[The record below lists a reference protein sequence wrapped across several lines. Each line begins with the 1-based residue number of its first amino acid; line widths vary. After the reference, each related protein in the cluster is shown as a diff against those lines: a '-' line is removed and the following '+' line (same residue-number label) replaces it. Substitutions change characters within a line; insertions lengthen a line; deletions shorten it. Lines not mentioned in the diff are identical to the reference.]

1 MNYLSSLN
9 KYSGR
14 EGGGVI
20 TKQNENTAEEG
31 TGFGLMS
38 AILASISKT
47 DFVER

>member
-9 KYSGR
+9 KCSGR
-14 EGGGVI
+14 EGVVI
-20 TKQNENTAEEG
+20 TKQNEKTAEEG

-38 AILASISKT
+38 AILASINKT